1 MMFCDSG
8 RQIIFQIAA
17 MTFGIFFVNH
27 FGYDYPMDLK
37 FIIQNTI
44 MIILGTFVLSMLG
57 IMSMYVSE

>member
-27 FGYDYPMDLK
+27 FGYGTTMDLS
-37 FIIQNTI
+37 FIIQNAI
-44 MIILGTFVLSMLG
+44 LIILGTLVLSMLG
-57 IMSMYVSE
+57 CMCVYVSE